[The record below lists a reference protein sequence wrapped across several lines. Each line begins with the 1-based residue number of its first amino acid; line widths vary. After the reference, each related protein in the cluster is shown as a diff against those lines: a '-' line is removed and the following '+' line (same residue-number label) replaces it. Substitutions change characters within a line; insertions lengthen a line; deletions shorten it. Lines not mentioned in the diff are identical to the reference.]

1 MGGDKLLFFIVWTK
15 LIALTLG
22 NGSGDGR
29 K

>member
-15 LIALTLG
+15 LIALTLE
-22 NGSGDGR
+22 NGSRDGR